1 MRFDRGQPPERMVE
15 QQLAHRGI
23 RDPAVMRAMA
33 ALPREP
39 FVSSERPDLPRDQTI
54 PDLYK
59 VALMADA
66 LGLEPGDKVLEIGT
80 GSGYGAAV
88 FSKLAHEVFTI
99 ERQITLCKLAR
110 DRLHDLKLSNVHVR
124 CGDGTAGWPEEAPF
138 DAIAVASGDPSLPSS
153 LRGQLAIGGR
163 LVIAVRDEG
172 AQRLLRVW
180 RTDDLEFE
188 QEDLGGLRF
197 MPPFDG

>member
-1 MRFDRGQPPERMVE
+1 MRFDRGQPRERMVE

-39 FVSSERPDLPRDQTI
+39 FVSSEHADYPRDQTI

-66 LGLEPGDKVLEIGT
+66 LGLEPGDKVLELGT
-80 GSGYGAAV
+80 GLGYGAAL
-88 FSKLAHEVFTI
+88 FSKLAREVFTI

-124 CGDGTAGWPEEAPF
+124 CGDGTAGWLEEAPF
-138 DAIAVASGDPSLPSS
+138 DAIAVPRGDPSLPAS

-163 LVIAVRDEG
+163 LVIAVGDEG

-188 QEDLGGLRF
+188 EEDLGGLRF
-197 MPPFDG
+197 MPPFDV